1 MYLYEHD
8 HDVSQ
13 LRIHDMGNLEEY
25 VNVEDMVGAAYIEA
39 TRIVDGGKFPITI
52 GGEHSVTVPMVRA
65 FDKDISVISVDAHT
79 DFRDEF
85 MGMRYSHACVM
96 RRCADHVGKDSIA
109 ILGARS
115 ISKEEVDAGLPFV
128 IDSYTIMEK
137 GIKWAV
143 ERALEHLDNEKIYLT
158 LDIDGIDPA
167 YAPGTGTPEPF
178 GLTPFDVK
186 TLINMIGDR
195 LVGFDVVEV
204 SPPYDNGN
212 TAVLAARM
220 VREVLALAPIR

>member
-1 MYLYEHD
+1 MNTTTMIPGVTFADAEHSFEEADYIIIGIPFDRTTSFRAGCRDGPDAVRRASYNFEMYLYEHD

-85 MGMRYSHACVM
+85 MGMRLFYLEAGSGAAEIIPQEMIQKVKMFTNHMVIVGGGIRTGEAARRVAQAGADIIVTGTVVENTSH
-96 RRCADHVGKDSIA
+96 
-109 ILGARS
+109 
-115 ISKEEVDAGLPFV
+115 
-128 IDSYTIMEK
+128 
-137 GIKWAV
+137 IK
-143 ERALEHLDNEKIYLT
+143 EKI
-158 LDIDGIDPA
+158 
-167 YAPGTGTPEPF
+167 
-178 GLTPFDVK
+178 
-186 TLINMIGDR
+186 
-195 LVGFDVVEV
+195 
-204 SPPYDNGN
+204 
-212 TAVLAARM
+212 
-220 VREVLALAPIR
+220 